1 MAKIL
6 LNSNSTPSKRIRMF
20 QRHHQHRQ
28 HSFHLILVLVYAF
41 SLLSLTRAWQAPML
55 QPGKVQITTTGRAA
69 TTSTTTRLHMTS
81 SQVDDRYF
89 DAYISMMDAPPIQQ
103 TTTSPAVQCIT
114 LTRYL
119 DQIVLKNPE
128 MYDMVSLLNAVKMAC
143 KTISNLVH
151 RAGLNNPLQQNSN
164 DVSSSSSSSSNNGN
178 NDNAKDDDYA
188 DGRFYSM
195 RRLDQLSTIVL
206 KNALRYTGKC
216 EIATP
221 QSHHENERIA
231 DHQPGVLIAK
241 SIDSQYV
248 AVLDPLDGSG
258 NADASICTG
267 TVFGVFEKEK
277 DDEQKQ
283 NHPSGGGG
291 GGTSSSGSSS
301 REGNEED
308 AAAFI
313 QELERAVLQPAQN
326 MRAAGYCLY
335 SSATVLVFTFGPGTG
350 VQGFTLD
357 PQVQEF
363 VLTHPNI
370 TIPSRGTVYS
380 CNEANSEGWTNYN
393 DVSRTFGE
401 YLKRLKTGTNQ
412 SGKRYAHRYVGSM
425 VGDVHRTLLYG
436 GIFAYPSDSLSHP
449 YGNLQL
455 LYKTAPLAFIVATAG
470 GRAIQAPFV
479 DLLTIRPERV
489 HQKSPCFLGSPLDV
503 AEFESMYNTRP
514 SPPPPRLY

>member
-1 MAKIL
+1 
-6 LNSNSTPSKRIRMF
+6 
-20 QRHHQHRQ
+20 
-28 HSFHLILVLVYAF
+28 
-41 SLLSLTRAWQAPML
+41 
-55 QPGKVQITTTGRAA
+55 
-69 TTSTTTRLHMTS
+69 MT
-81 SQVDDRYF
+81 QVDDRYF
-89 DAYISMMDAPPIQQ
+89 DAYISMMDSNNAAPTMPSAQQ
-103 TTTSPAVQCIT
+103 ATLQAPNNAAAVPQRIT

-119 DQIVLKNPE
+119 DQVVLKNPE
-128 MYDMVSLLNAVKMAC
+128 MHDMVSLLNAVKMAC

-151 RAGLNNPLQQNSN
+151 RAGLNNPLVKNSSDSDDYN
-164 DVSSSSSSSSNNGN
+164 DS
-178 NDNAKDDDYA
+178 DDDYA

-195 RRLDQLSTIVL
+195 RRLDQLSTFVL

-221 QSHHENERIA
+221 QSHQDDERIA
-231 DHQPGVLIAK
+231 NHQPGVLIAK

-248 AVLDPLDGSG
+248 ACLDPLDGSG

-267 TVFGVFEKEK
+267 TVFGVFEKEP
-277 DDEQKQ
+277 D
-283 NHPSGGGG
+283 N
-291 GGTSSSGSSS
+291 SSSNPNQTPPNGSPNTNSL
-301 REGNEED
+301 
-308 AAAFI
+308 

-370 TIPSRGTVYS
+370 TIPVRGTVYS
-380 CNEANSEGWTNYN
+380 CNEANSEGWQSHD
-393 DVSRTFGE
+393 DVTRTFAE

-412 SGKRYAHRYVGSM
+412 SGKHYAHRYVGSM

-436 GIFAYPSDSLSHP
+436 GIFAYPADSRKHP
-449 YGNLQL
+449 HGNLQL

-470 GRAIQAPFV
+470 GRAIQAPYR
-479 DLLTIRPERV
+479 DLLTVRPERV
-489 HQKSPCFLGSPLDV
+489 HQKSPCFLGSPADV
-503 AEFESMYNTRP
+503 SEFESMYPHRP
-514 SPPPPRLY
+514 LRSF